1 MTRYSL
7 VFLDPST
14 GRLTELPWRFERRE
28 EAASK
33 AAELALVHPDRSYA
47 VRILPAA

>member
-1 MTRYSL
+1 MAQYAL
-7 VFLDPST
+7 IFLDPST

-33 AAELALVHPDRSYA
+33 VAELTQAHPGRSY
-47 VRILPAA
+47 VVKILPAA

>member
-1 MTRYSL
+1 MTRYAL
-7 VFLDPST
+7 VFLDPAT

-33 AAELALVHPDRSYA
+33 VAELALAHPDRSY
-47 VRILPAA
+47 VVKILPAA